1 MNPCEILPYSPPL
14 GSIETTPNG
23 YTSSPIQRLLPTE
36 RFDVSERIDTL
47 ICPRWTIQIEPTCD
61 ARHDLCLAV
70 KDGRIVELLPR
81 AEADEKYA
89 PNAVHERPEH
99 VLLPGLVNA
108 HTHAAMTLMRG
119 FADDM
124 SLERWLRDRIWP
136 TETRLASPD
145 FVADGTGLAIAEM
158 LRGGITCF
166 ADMYV
171 FPDTVAD
178 IAAAAGIRAAVGMI
192 AVEFPTPW
200 AETPAE
206 YISKGLAVHDAYKA
220 HPLVT
225 TTFAPHAPYSVS
237 DETLKRIR
245 QLADELDVPVHMHV
259 HETAQEVRDGI
270 EQSGHRPLARLEA
283 CGMLTSSLMAVHATQ
298 LTDEEIA
305 TLASSGSS
313 VVHCP
318 RSNLKLASGA
328 CRVADLLD
336 SGVNVALGTDG
347 AASNNRLDLW
357 SEMDTAALLGKLI
370 ADDAEAL
377 PAPDVL
383 RMATINGARAL
394 GLEQEIGSLQPGK
407 AADFICVRLTGATVE
422 PVLNPVSQLVY
433 SAGRENVSDVWVAGE
448 HLLANSELTRLDEAL
463 LLERAQDWGQKVLD
477 T

>member
-1 MNPCEILPYSPPL
+1 M
-14 GSIETTPNG
+14 
-23 YTSSPIQRLLPTE
+23 
-36 RFDVSERIDTL
+36 SERIDAL
-47 ICPRWTIQIEPTCD
+47 ICPRWTIQVEPTCD
-61 ARHDLCLAV
+61 ARRDLCLAV
-70 KDGRIVELLPR
+70 HDGRIVELLPR
-81 AEADEKYA
+81 AEADTKYA
-89 PNAVHERPEH
+89 PDAVHERPEH
-99 VLLPGLVNA
+99 VLLPGLINA

-124 SLERWLRDRIWP
+124 SLERWLHERIWP
-136 TETRLASPD
+136 TEMRLANPD

-166 ADMYV
+166 ADMYF

-178 IAAAAGIRAAVGMI
+178 VAAAAGIRAAVGMI
-192 AVEFPTPW
+192 VIEFPTPW
-200 AETPAE
+200 AQTPAE
-206 YISKGLAVHDAYKA
+206 YISKGLAVHDAYKG

-237 DETLKRIR
+237 EETLKRVR
-245 QLADELDVPVHMHV
+245 QLADELNVPVHMHV
-259 HETAQEVRDGI
+259 HETAQEVRDGV
-270 EQSGHRPLARLEA
+270 EKTGHRPLSRLEA
-283 CGMLTSSLMAVHATQ
+283 CGILTPSLMAVHATQ

-305 TLASSGSS
+305 ALARSGGS

-328 CRVADLLD
+328 CRVSDLLA

-370 ADDAEAL
+370 AEDAEAL
-377 PAPDVL
+377 PAPSVL

-394 GLEQEIGSLQPGK
+394 GLDQETGSLEPGK
-407 AADFICVRLTGATVE
+407 AADAICVRLAGAAVE

-433 SAGRENVSDVWVAGE
+433 CAGRENVSDVWIAGE
-448 HLLANSELTRLDEAL
+448 HLLADGALTRLDEAL
-463 LLERAQDWGQKVLD
+463 LLVRAQDWAKRILD
-477 T
+477 A